1 MIRKPFY
8 KFLILVNLAVTAM
21 LILAIAETPDPVC
34 LDSYIQELQDNRV
47 TIEETTDLYEQK
59 LAELR
64 TYETTEDDLIAI
76 GANQEQATAIIKSS
90 KLFHIDPKH

>member
-8 KFLILVNLAVTAM
+8 KFLILVNLVTTAT
-21 LILAIAETPDPVC
+21 LILTVYQTPDPVC
-34 LDSYIQELQDNRV
+34 LDSYIQELRDNRV
-47 TIEETTDLYEQK
+47 TIEETTNLYEQK

-64 TYETTEDDLIAI
+64 TYETTESDLIAI